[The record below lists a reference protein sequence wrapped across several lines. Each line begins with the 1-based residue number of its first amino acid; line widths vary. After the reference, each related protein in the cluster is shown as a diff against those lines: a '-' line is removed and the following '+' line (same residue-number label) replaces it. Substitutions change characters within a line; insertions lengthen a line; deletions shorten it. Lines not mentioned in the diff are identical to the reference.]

1 MVDVNVTV
9 KVPGLEK
16 LADYA
21 ASGLGSVAGSMLAP
35 WAARQRAKAKL
46 TDTRAE
52 ADSLRLIA
60 QAQADAQKT
69 LALDDSSKVSPS
81 VTSEHISQRLE
92 YQEQKRQHN
101 IASAVGQAAAKLEGE
116 EVSDHEPD
124 HDWVARYFEYV
135 QDISSEDVRKIWAN
149 ILAGEVRSPG
159 GVSLR
164 TLSILR
170 NMSHEEAELFAEA
183 MRYRVG
189 DFILKKFCLK
199 ASRLLNA
206 HHLTFLFE
214 DLGLFYSPI
223 NARPGTSI
231 GTGNED
237 DVVLLN
243 ADTILFVE
251 GPKNRLIVDDD
262 MVVRLKSPA
271 MELAQFCE
279 ATADPVYLGYFADD
293 LAKKGCTLSAAPIIS
308 VLPNGDVTFKKPI
321 QRIDPFTGP

>member
-1 MVDVNVTV
+1 MVDVNVTL

-35 WAARQRAKAKL
+35 WVARQRAKAKL
-46 TDTRAE
+46 TDAQAE

-60 QAQADAQKT
+60 QAQADARKM
-69 LALDDSSKVSPS
+69 LALDDPSKISLS
-81 VTSEHISQRLE
+81 ITSAHISQRLR
-92 YQEQKRQHN
+92 YQEQKRQQN

-135 QDISSEDVRKIWAN
+135 QDVSSEDVRKIWAH
-149 ILAGEVRSPG
+149 ILAGEVRAPG

-183 MRYRVG
+183 MRYRVN
-189 DFILKKFCLK
+189 DFILEKFCLK
-199 ASRLLNA
+199 ASKFLNA

-214 DLGLFYSPI
+214 DIGLFYSPI
-223 NARPGTSI
+223 NARPGTLI
-231 GTGNED
+231 GTGNEGG
-237 DVVLLN
+237 VALLN

-251 GPKNRLIVDDD
+251 GPKNRRIVDDG
-262 MVVRLKSPA
+262 MVVRLKSLA
-271 MELAQFCE
+271 IELAQFCE
-279 ATADPVYLGYFADD
+279 ATADPVYLGYFAGD

-308 VLPNGDVTFKKPI
+308 VSPNGEVEFKKPI
-321 QRIDPFTGP
+321 RRIDPFIDP